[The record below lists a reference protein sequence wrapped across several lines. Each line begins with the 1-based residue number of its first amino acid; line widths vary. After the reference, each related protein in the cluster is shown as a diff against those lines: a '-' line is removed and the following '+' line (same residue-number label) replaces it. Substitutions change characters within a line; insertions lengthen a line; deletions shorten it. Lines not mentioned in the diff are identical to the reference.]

1 MLTLSPIHSASAE
14 TSGEPPETAAVAE
27 PVKEPS
33 MIRKAAGFLALV
45 VVAIVAN
52 YFVPK
57 FVGTAFFIGTLVAYF
72 RSKDEAF
79 WLAFFLT
86 VSDGFFG
93 FFGLYKTIITVIP
106 GLPEVEVGMIYLILT
121 LFKARGKPIPYQPFY
136 TRFLQILLIY
146 IGFLLLQ
153 GYVIG
158 VKMEINVQFRLVK
171 WIVPLF
177 MLYSIPRL
185 FTRIEQYRDV
195 FLYLFCVAFV
205 ALGTQIFTILNG
217 SLSPGQHLGVIKK
230 ARHVIKVKAGKTYRG
245 LYNEGILLITY
256 FGALFFLIYRPGKYF
271 PSWLCF
277 AVVMAN
283 FASVFLSATR
293 GWVIC
298 FSFSLFL
305 SLLFV
310 LKMSGKR
317 LMTIGILVFVFLFSA
332 QSLPVI
338 GIQIENAIKRL
349 MTIGKLAEGDETAGG
364 SLIRLSVRGPRVMK
378 VWSESPLT
386 GWGFST
392 RFMEADDFHVGNQN
406 ILMHSGIIGY
416 ALMHLFFLYFVI
428 KLFFR
433 SQKQPRG
440 SPYKGVLLFFCI
452 FFPAWFMLHSSSQQF
467 FSYYQFVIGGIIQAL
482 FFSMAALMYQ
492 ESEEHQWT

>member
-14 TSGEPPETAAVAE
+14 TLGEPPETAAVAE

-33 MIRKAAGFLALV
+33 MIRKVAEFLGLVIAAIL
-45 VVAIVAN
+45 AN

-57 FVGTAFFIGTLVAYF
+57 FFGTVFFLGTLVAYF
-72 RSKDEAF
+72 RSKEEAF
-79 WLAFFLT
+79 WMAFFLT

-93 FFGLYKTIITVIP
+93 FFGLYKTMIAVVP
-106 GLPEVEVGMIYLILT
+106 GLPEAEVGQIYIWLT
-121 LFKARGKPIPYQPFY
+121 LIKAGRNQISYRPFY
-136 TRFLQILLIY
+136 NQFLYVLWIY
-146 IGFLLLQ
+146 ICFLLVQ

-158 VKMEINVQFRLVK
+158 VDMEINVQFRLIK
-171 WIVPLF
+171 WIAPLF
-177 MLYSIPRL
+177 LLYSVPRL
-185 FTRIEQYRDV
+185 ITKIEQYRDF
-195 FLYLFCVAFV
+195 FLYLFAVAFV
-205 ALGTQIFTILNG
+205 ALGAQIFTILNAQ
-217 SLSPGQHLGVIKK
+217 SPAQYMGVVKK
-230 ARHVIKVKAGKTYRG
+230 AWFAIKVKEGKTYRG
-245 LYNEGILLITY
+245 LYNEGILLISY
-256 FGALFFLIYRPGKYF
+256 FGALFFLVFRPGRYF
-271 PSWLCF
+271 PVWLCY

-298 FSFSLFL
+298 FSFSLIL

-310 LKMSGKR
+310 LKMSARR
-317 LMTIGILVFVFLFSA
+317 LATIGVMLLVFMFAA
-332 QSLPVI
+332 QSLPII
-338 GIQIENAIKRL
+338 GVQIKNAIERL

-378 VWSESPLT
+378 VWADSKLT
-386 GWGFST
+386 GWGFSN
-392 RFMEADDFHVGNQN
+392 RFMEANDFHVGNQN

-416 ALMHLFFLYFVI
+416 ALMHLFFVYFAV

-433 SQKQPRG
+433 NQKQSRG
-440 SPYKGVLLFFCI
+440 SPYKGALLFFCI

-467 FSYYQFVIGGIIQAL
+467 FSYYQFVVGGIIQAV
-482 FFSMAALMYQ
+482 FFSLAALMYQ